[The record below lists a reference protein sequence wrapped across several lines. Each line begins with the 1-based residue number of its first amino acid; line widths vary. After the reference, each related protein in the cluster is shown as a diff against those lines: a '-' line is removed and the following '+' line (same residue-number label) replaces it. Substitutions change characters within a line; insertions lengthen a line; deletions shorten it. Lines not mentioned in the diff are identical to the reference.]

1 MSEDQLMA
9 LEYIRK
15 ERTFLK
21 LHNLKL
27 FTEMSEAIKSH
38 NEMVDAFTKIR
49 NEIKEKKE
57 RKRQILERN
66 ANIVKVIEESQN
78 ELQKAD
84 ETYKLSR
91 SEYDKLEQQDAKLR
105 QEKKQ
110 KVIEIARYEMKLEE
124 NEKEKNKML
133 AEF

>member
-66 ANIVKVIEESQN
+66 ANIVKVIEES
-78 ELQKAD
+78 
-84 ETYKLSR
+84 
-91 SEYDKLEQQDAKLR
+91 
-105 QEKKQ
+105 
-110 KVIEIARYEMKLEE
+110 
-124 NEKEKNKML
+124 
-133 AEF
+133 